1 MLVNLYDNMSKRHY
15 EEPEILVMAI
25 CEEDGLLTTGSGAG
39 GDMNV
44 IYDEEDLEEDSGS
57 ARNSGGSSARKY
69 SLYN

>member
-1 MLVNLYDNMSKRHY
+1 
-15 EEPEILVMAI
+15 MAI

-39 GDMNV
+39 GDINV